1 MKNAVVIDP
10 TKRTAANNSVTRN
23 KLGVVTQ
30 AELKSGGG
38 RAIADIVFGSSIAIA
53 FSFLK

>member
-1 MKNAVVIDP
+1 VINPTNIIAAMKL
-10 TKRTAANNSVTRN
+10 VTGI
-23 KLGVVTQ
+23 KLGIITQ
-30 AELKSGGG
+30 VELKSGR